1 MGHKNFDPDYVFHH
15 HHATP
20 EKVASYNA
28 IHASAQ
34 AFAEVILAQT
44 PEGADQDAAL
54 RLLRETAMMANA
66 AIALD
71 GRFTKKP

>member
-1 MGHKNFDPDYVFHH
+1 MAHKNFDPSYVFHH

-20 EKVASYNA
+20 EKVAQYNA
-28 IHASAQ
+28 IHAAAQ
-34 AFAEVILAQT
+34 NFAEVILAHT
-44 PEGADQDAAL
+44 PESADQDAAL

-71 GRFTKKP
+71 GRLTK

>member
-1 MGHKNFDPDYVFHH
+1 MGHKNFDPHYVFHH

-28 IHASAQ
+28 IHAGAQ

-71 GRFTKKP
+71 GRFTKP

>member
-1 MGHKNFDPDYVFHH
+1 MGHKNFDPHYVFHH

-44 PEGADQDAAL
+44 PAGADQDAAL

-71 GRFTKKP
+71 GRFTKP